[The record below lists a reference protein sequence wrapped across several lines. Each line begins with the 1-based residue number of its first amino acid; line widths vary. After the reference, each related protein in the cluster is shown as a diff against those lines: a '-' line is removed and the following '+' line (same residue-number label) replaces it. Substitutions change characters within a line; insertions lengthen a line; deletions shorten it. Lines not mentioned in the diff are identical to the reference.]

1 MYEDDISEILLT
13 EEQIQEKIKELGKV
27 ISGEY
32 RGKDLFLIGVL
43 KGAVVFM
50 ADLIRHI
57 SIPLSF
63 DFMAASSYRDS
74 SQSSGR
80 VRILKD
86 LDDDVRDRNVLF
98 IEDIIDT
105 GLTLGY
111 LMKVLKSRKPA
122 SLRICALLNKPERR
136 EIEVKVDFSGFIIP
150 NRFVVGYGLDYNER
164 YRNAPFI
171 FIPKNEVFER
181 A

>member
-1 MYEDDISEILLT
+1 MYKDDIVEILLT
-13 EEQIQEKIKELGKV
+13 EEQIQEKIKELGEA
-27 ISGEY
+27 ISDEY

-57 SIPLSF
+57 SLPLSF
-63 DFMAASSYRDS
+63 DFMAASSYGDS

-86 LDDDVRDRNVLF
+86 LDDDVRDRDVLF

-105 GLTLGY
+105 GLTLSY
-111 LMKVLKSRKPA
+111 LTKVLKSRKPA
-122 SLRICALLNKPERR
+122 SLKVCALLNKPERR
-136 EIEVKVDFSGFIIP
+136 EIEVKVDYTGFIIP
-150 NRFVVGYGLDYNER
+150 DRFVVGYGLDYNER

-171 FIPKNEVFER
+171 YP
-181 A
+181 